1 MKNNNARGETN
12 YAGYTALAQ
21 NEIQDPN
28 AAKENRCRDFQRQW
42 YRYIKIQKHNLG

>member
-21 NEIQDPN
+21 NEMQDPN
-28 AAKENRCRDFQRQW
+28 AAKGKQMPWFPEAMVPIHKDT
-42 YRYIKIQKHNLG
+42 KT